1 MIPTS
6 VSYLS
11 LLLMLPLFL
20 QIMSFLVFV
29 MLCDFLEKDGHFV
42 LTSRNGRE

>member
-11 LLLMLPLFL
+11 LLLMLHLFL
-20 QIMSFLVFV
+20 QIMSLLAFG
-29 MLCDFLEKDGHFV
+29 MPCHFLEKDGYFV
-42 LTSRNGRE
+42 LTSRNGRK